1 MKYFKPFIPFI
12 ACWILLFNS
21 NNFQSV
27 ALINGI
33 GQLVLFL
40 FVVCIPIWKTGRMSY
55 VDIGWPWGVALI
67 GLITYCQINTITLSK
82 TLVITAY
89 ILIGSR
95 MGLGALKMWS
105 MGLLKK
111 EFPRYEYQKI
121 RWEKSNKTNTGLA
134 MQVEALSQGLANA
147 SFLAIP
153 IFLISVSPS
162 TQLSPLEIIG
172 FTIFILSIVLETV
185 ADYQK
190 LKFLKEMKHQNKQN
204 MVCDIGLWK
213 YTRHPNYFAEWMV
226 WNGLIIASISSFI
239 SLFDSEALWLWIM
252 IGVALLYTSRIMYIT
267 LVYLTGAV
275 PSEYYSAQKRPNYKK
290 YQQSTKNTKQDIKL
304 ASLPCGILF

>member
-1 MKYFKPFIPFI
+1 MKYFKPFIPFL

-21 NNFQSV
+21 NNFQSF

-40 FVVCIPIWKTGRMSY
+40 FVVCIPIWRTKRMSY

-111 EFPRYEYQKI
+111 EFSRYEYQKI

-162 TQLSPLEIIG
+162 TQLSSLEIIG
-172 FTIFILSIVLETV
+172 FTIFMLSLVFETI

-190 LKFLKEMKHQNKQN
+190 LKFLKEMKRQNKKN

-226 WNGLIIASISSFI
+226 WNGLIIASIPSYI

-275 PSEYYSAQKRPNYKK
+275 PSEYYSAQKRPAYKA
-290 YQQSTKNTKQDIKL
+290 YQQSTNIFFPGFKKI
-304 ASLPCGILF
+304 S

>member
-21 NNFQSV
+21 NNFQSFV
-27 ALINGI
+27 LINSI

-67 GLITYCQINTITLSK
+67 GLIAYCQINTITLSK

-121 RWEKSNKTNTGLA
+121 RWEKSNKSNTGLA

-162 TQLSPLEIIG
+162 NQLSPLEIIG

-204 MVCDIGLWK
+204 IVCDIGLWK

-252 IGVALLYTSRIMYIT
+252 IGVALLYTSRIMYLT
-267 LVYLTGAV
+267 LVYLTGAI
-275 PSEYYSAQKRPNYKK
+275 PSEYFSAQKRPSYKA
-290 YQQSTKNTKQDIKL
+290 YQQSTNIFFPGFKK
-304 ASLPCGILF
+304 

>member
-82 TLVITAY
+82 TLAITAY

-121 RWEKSNKTNTGLA
+121 RWEKSNKTNICLA

-153 IFLISVSPS
+153 IFLISVSPL
-162 TQLSPLEIIG
+162 TQLALLEIIG
-172 FTIFILSIVLETV
+172 FTIFVFSIVFETV

-190 LKFLKEMKHQNKQN
+190 LKFLKEMKRQNKKN

-226 WNGLIIASISSFI
+226 WNGLIIASIPSYI

-275 PSEYYSAQKRPNYKK
+275 PSEYYSAQKRPAYKA
-290 YQQSTKNTKQDIKL
+290 YQQSTNIFFPGPKKV
-304 ASLPCGILF
+304 

>member
-12 ACWILLFNS
+12 ACWVLLLTS
-21 NNFQSV
+21 KNFQSI

-33 GQLVLFL
+33 AQLVLFL

-67 GLITYCQINTITLSK
+67 GLITYCLNDTTTLSK
-82 TLVITAY
+82 ILIITAY

-95 MGLGALKMWS
+95 MGLGALKMWG

-121 RWEKSNKTNTGLA
+121 RWEKSNKTNISLA

-153 IFLISVSPS
+153 IFLISVSPFK
-162 TQLSPLEIIG
+162 QLSTLEIIG
-172 FTIFILSIVLETV
+172 FTIFILSIVFETI

-190 LKFLKEMKHQNKQN
+190 LKFLKEMKRQNKKN

-226 WNGLIIASISSFI
+226 WNGLIIASIPSYI

-252 IGVALLYTSRIMYIT
+252 IGIALLYTSRIMYIT

-275 PSEYYSAQKRPNYKK
+275 PSEYYSAQKRPGYKT
-290 YQQSTKNTKQDIKL
+290 YQQSTNIFFPGPKKV
-304 ASLPCGILF
+304 

>member
-1 MKYFKPFIPFI
+1 MKYFKPFVPFI
-12 ACWILLFNS
+12 ACWILLIKS
-21 NNFQSV
+21 NNFQTI
-27 ALINGI
+27 ALINGTA
-33 GQLVLFL
+33 QLVLFL

-121 RWEKSNKTNTGLA
+121 RWEKSNKTNISLA

-162 TQLSPLEIIG
+162 TQISTLEIIG
-172 FTIFILSIVLETV
+172 FIIFVLSLVFETV

-190 LKFLKEMKHQNKQN
+190 LKFLKEMKSQNKKN

-226 WNGLIIASISSFI
+226 WNGLIIASIPSYI
-239 SLFDSEALWLWIM
+239 SLFESEVFWLWAL
-252 IGVALLYTSRIMYIT
+252 IGIALLYTSRIMYIT

-275 PSEYYSAQKRPNYKK
+275 PSEYYSGQKRPNYKK
-290 YQQSTKNTKQDIKL
+290 YQQSTNIFFPGPKKI
-304 ASLPCGILF
+304 

>member
-1 MKYFKPFIPFI
+1 MKYYKPFIPFI
-12 ACWILLFNS
+12 ACWILLLNS

-27 ALINGI
+27 ALINGL

-121 RWEKSNKTNTGLA
+121 RWEKSNKTNISLA
-134 MQVEALSQGLANA
+134 MQVEALSQGLANT

-162 TQLSPLEIIG
+162 TQLSALEIIG
-172 FTIFILSIVLETV
+172 FTIFILSIVFETI

-190 LKFLKEMKHQNKQN
+190 LKFLKEMKRQNKQN

-226 WNGLIIASISSFI
+226 WNGLIIASIPSYI

-252 IGVALLYTSRIMYIT
+252 IGVALLYTSRIMYVT
-267 LVYLTGAV
+267 LVYLTGAI
-275 PSEYYSAQKRPNYKK
+275 PSEYYSAQKRPAYKA
-290 YQQSTKNTKQDIKL
+290 YQQSTNIFFPGPKKV
-304 ASLPCGILF
+304 

>member
-21 NNFQSV
+21 NNFQSI

-105 MGLLKK
+105 MGLLNK

-172 FTIFILSIVLETV
+172 FAIFLFSIVFETI

-190 LKFLKEMKHQNKQN
+190 LKFLKEMKRQNKKN

-226 WNGLIIASISSFI
+226 WNGLIIASIPSYI

-275 PSEYYSAQKRPNYKK
+275 PSEYYSVQKRPAYKA
-290 YQQSTKNTKQDIKL
+290 YQQSTNIFFPGPKKV
-304 ASLPCGILF
+304 

>member
-12 ACWILLFNS
+12 ACWILLFSS

-89 ILIGSR
+89 VLIGSR

-162 TQLSPLEIIG
+162 TQLSSLEIIG
-172 FTIFILSIVLETV
+172 FTIFILSIVFETI

-190 LKFLKEMKHQNKQN
+190 LKFLKEMKRQNKKN

-226 WNGLIIASISSFI
+226 WNGLIIASIPSYI

-275 PSEYYSAQKRPNYKK
+275 PSEYYSAQKRPGYKT
-290 YQQSTKNTKQDIKL
+290 YQQSTNIFFPGPKKV
-304 ASLPCGILF
+304 

>member
-33 GQLVLFL
+33 AQLALFL

-67 GLITYCQINTITLSK
+67 GLITYCQANDITLSK
-82 TLVITAY
+82 TLVVTAY
-89 ILIGSR
+89 VLIGSR

-105 MGLLKK
+105 MGLLNK

-121 RWEKSNKTNTGLA
+121 RWQKSNKTNTGLA

-153 IFLISVSPS
+153 IFLISISPS
-162 TQLSPLEIIG
+162 TQLSALEIIG
-172 FTIFILSIVLETV
+172 FTIFILSIVFETI

-190 LKFLKEMKHQNKQN
+190 LKFLKEMKRQNKKN

-226 WNGLIIASISSFI
+226 WNGLIIASIPSYI
-239 SLFDSEALWLWIM
+239 SLFDSEELWLWIM
-252 IGVALLYTSRIMYIT
+252 IGIALLYTSRIMYIT

-275 PSEYYSAQKRPNYKK
+275 PSEYYSSQKRPAYKA
-290 YQQSTKNTKQDIKL
+290 YQQSTNIFFPGPKKV
-304 ASLPCGILF
+304 

>member
-1 MKYFKPFIPFI
+1 MKYFKPFIPFL

-21 NNFQSV
+21 NNFQSF

-40 FVVCIPIWKTGRMSY
+40 FVVCIPIWRTKRMSY

-82 TLVITAY
+82 TLAITAY

-111 EFPRYEYQKI
+111 EFSRYEYQKI
-121 RWEKSNKTNTGLA
+121 RWEKSNKTNKDLA

-162 TQLSPLEIIG
+162 TQLSSLEIIG
-172 FTIFILSIVLETV
+172 FTIFMFSLVFETI

-190 LKFLKEMKHQNKQN
+190 LKFLKEMKRQNKKN

-226 WNGLIIASISSFI
+226 WNGLIIASIPSYI
-239 SLFDSEALWLWIM
+239 SLFDSEGLWLWIM
-252 IGVALLYTSRIMYIT
+252 IGIALLYTSRIMYIT

-275 PSEYYSAQKRPNYKK
+275 PSEYYSAQKRPEYKS
-290 YQQSTKNTKQDIKL
+290 YQKSTNIFFPGFKKI
-304 ASLPCGILF
+304 S

>member
-21 NNFQSV
+21 NNFQSI

-40 FVVCIPIWKTGRMSY
+40 SVVCIPIWKTGRMSY

-89 ILIGSR
+89 VLIGSR

-153 IFLISVSPS
+153 IFLISVS
-162 TQLSPLEIIG
+162 TLKQISPLEIIG
-172 FTIFILSIVLETV
+172 FTIFILSLALETV

-190 LKFLKEMKHQNKQN
+190 LSFLREMKSQNKKN

-226 WNGLIIASISSFI
+226 WNGLIIASIPSYI
-239 SLFDSEALWLWIM
+239 SLFNSEALWLWIM
-252 IGVALLYTSRIMYIT
+252 IGIALLYTSRIMYIT
-267 LVYLTGAV
+267 LVYLTGAI
-275 PSEYYSAQKRPNYKK
+275 PSEYYSAQKRPAYKV
-290 YQQSTKNTKQDIKL
+290 YQQSTNIFFPGFKK
-304 ASLPCGILF
+304 

>member
-12 ACWILLFNS
+12 ACWILLFIS

-33 GQLVLFL
+33 GQLMLFL

-67 GLITYCQINTITLSK
+67 GLITYCQINAMTLSK

-105 MGLLKK
+105 TGLLKK

-121 RWEKSNKTNTGLA
+121 RWEKSNKTNISLA
-134 MQVEALSQGLANA
+134 MQVEALSQGFANA

-153 IFLISVSPS
+153 IFLISASPL
-162 TQLSPLEIIG
+162 TQLSIIEIIG

-190 LKFLKEMKHQNKQN
+190 LSFLREMKRQNKQN

-226 WNGLIIASISSFI
+226 WNGLIIASIPSFLA
-239 SLFDSEALWLWIM
+239 LFESEVLWIWTL
-252 IGVALLYTSRIMYIT
+252 IGIALLYTSRIMYIT

-275 PSEYYSAQKRPNYKK
+275 PSEYYSSQKRPAYKS
-290 YQQSTKNTKQDIKL
+290 YQQSTNIFFPGPKKI
-304 ASLPCGILF
+304 

>member
-27 ALINGI
+27 ALINGV

-121 RWEKSNKTNTGLA
+121 RWEKSNKTNISLA

-162 TQLSPLEIIG
+162 TQLSALEIIG
-172 FTIFILSIVLETV
+172 FTIFILSIVFETV

-190 LKFLKEMKHQNKQN
+190 LKFLKEMKRQNKKN
-204 MVCDIGLWK
+204 MVCNIGLWK

-226 WNGLIIASISSFI
+226 WNGLIIASIPSYI
-239 SLFDSEALWLWIM
+239 SLFDSEVLWLWIM
-252 IGVALLYTSRIMYIT
+252 IGFALLYTSRIMYIT

-275 PSEYYSAQKRPNYKK
+275 PSEYYSAQKRPGYKT
-290 YQQSTKNTKQDIKL
+290 YQQSTNIFFPGPKKV
-304 ASLPCGILF
+304 

>member
-33 GQLVLFL
+33 AQLALFL

-67 GLITYCQINTITLSK
+67 GLITYCQANDITLSK
-82 TLVITAY
+82 ALVVTAY
-89 ILIGSR
+89 VLIGSR

-105 MGLLKK
+105 MGLLNK

-121 RWEKSNKTNTGLA
+121 RWQKSNKTNTGLA
-134 MQVEALSQGLANA
+134 MQIEALSQGLANA

-162 TQLSPLEIIG
+162 THLSPLEIIG
-172 FTIFILSIVLETV
+172 FAIFLFSIVFETI

-190 LKFLKEMKHQNKQN
+190 LKFLKEMKRQNKQN

-226 WNGLIIASISSFI
+226 WNGLIIASIPSYI
-239 SLFDSEALWLWIM
+239 SLFDSEELWLWIM
-252 IGVALLYTSRIMYIT
+252 IGIALLYTSRIMYIT

-275 PSEYYSAQKRPNYKK
+275 PSEYYSSQKRPAYKA
-290 YQQSTKNTKQDIKL
+290 YQQSTNIFFPGPKKV
-304 ASLPCGILF
+304 

>member
-21 NNFQSV
+21 NNFQSI

-33 GQLVLFL
+33 SQLVLFL

-111 EFPRYEYQKI
+111 ELPRYEYQKI
-121 RWEKSNKTNTGLA
+121 RWEKSNKTNTILA

-153 IFLISVSPS
+153 IFLISVSPLSKLS
-162 TQLSPLEIIG
+162 TLEIVG
-172 FTIFILSIVLETV
+172 FTIVILSLVFETI

-190 LKFLKEMKHQNKQN
+190 LKFLKEMKRQNKQN
-204 MVCDIGLWK
+204 IVCDVGLWK

-226 WNGLIIASISSFI
+226 WNGLIIASIPSYI
-239 SLFDSEALWLWIM
+239 SLFDSEALLLWIM

-275 PSEYYSAQKRPNYKK
+275 PSEYYSAQKRPAYKA
-290 YQQSTKNTKQDIKL
+290 YQQSTNIFFPGFKK
-304 ASLPCGILF
+304 

>member
-21 NNFQSV
+21 SNFQSI

-33 GQLVLFL
+33 AQLVLFL
-40 FVVCIPIWKTGRMSY
+40 FVVCIPIWRTGRMSY

-67 GLITYCQINTITLSK
+67 GLITYCQINTITLSQ

-121 RWEKSNKTNTGLA
+121 RWEKSDKTNISLA

-162 TQLSPLEIIG
+162 TQLSLLEIIG
-172 FTIFILSIVLETV
+172 FTIFILSIVFETV

-190 LKFLKEMKHQNKQN
+190 LKFLKEMKRQNKKN

-226 WNGLIIASISSFI
+226 WNGLIIASIPSYI
-239 SLFDSEALWLWIM
+239 SLSDLEALWLWIM

-275 PSEYYSAQKRPNYKK
+275 PSEYYSTQKRPAYKA
-290 YQQSTKNTKQDIKL
+290 YQQSTNIFFPGFKK
-304 ASLPCGILF
+304 

>member
-1 MKYFKPFIPFI
+1 MPFI

-21 NNFQSV
+21 NNFQSF

-40 FVVCIPIWKTGRMSY
+40 FVVCIPIWRTKRMSY

-82 TLVITAY
+82 TLAITAY

-111 EFPRYEYQKI
+111 EFSRYEYQKI

-162 TQLSPLEIIG
+162 TQLSSLEIIAV
-172 FTIFILSIVLETV
+172 S
-185 ADYQK
+185 
-190 LKFLKEMKHQNKQN
+190 
-204 MVCDIGLWK
+204 
-213 YTRHPNYFAEWMV
+213 YTH
-226 WNGLIIASISSFI
+226 L
-239 SLFDSEALWLWIM
+239 
-252 IGVALLYTSRIMYIT
+252 T
-267 LVYLTGAV
+267 LPTTPYV
-275 PSEYYSAQKRPNYKK
+275 
-290 YQQSTKNTKQDIKL
+290 
-304 ASLPCGILF
+304 

>member
-12 ACWILLFNS
+12 ACWIMLFNS

-67 GLITYCQINTITLSK
+67 GLITFCQINTITLSK

-95 MGLGALKMWS
+95 MGLGAFKMWS

-121 RWEKSNKTNTGLA
+121 RWEKSNKSNTVLA

-172 FTIFILSIVLETV
+172 FTIFILSIVFETI

-190 LKFLKEMKHQNKQN
+190 LKFLKEMKRQNKKN

-226 WNGLIIASISSFI
+226 WNGLIIASIPSYI
-239 SLFDSEALWLWIM
+239 SLFASEALLLWIM
-252 IGVALLYTSRIMYIT
+252 IGVALLYTSRIMFIT
-267 LVYLTGAV
+267 LVYLTGAI
-275 PSEYYSAQKRPNYKK
+275 PSEYYSAQKRPAYKA
-290 YQQSTKNTKQDIKL
+290 YQQSTNIFFPGPKKV
-304 ASLPCGILF
+304 

>member
-27 ALINGI
+27 ALINGL

-82 TLVITAY
+82 TLAITAY

-111 EFPRYEYQKI
+111 EFSRYEYQKI

-162 TQLSPLEIIG
+162 TQLSSLEIIG
-172 FTIFILSIVLETV
+172 FTIFMLSLVFETI

-190 LKFLKEMKHQNKQN
+190 LKFLKEMKRQNKKN

-226 WNGLIIASISSFI
+226 WNGLIIASIPSYI

-252 IGVALLYTSRIMYIT
+252 IGIALLYTSRIMYIT

-275 PSEYYSAQKRPNYKK
+275 PSEYYSAQKRPEYKS
-290 YQQSTKNTKQDIKL
+290 YQKSTNIFFPGFKKI
-304 ASLPCGILF
+304 S

>member
-21 NNFQSV
+21 NNFQSI

-33 GQLVLFL
+33 SQLVLFL

-111 EFPRYEYQKI
+111 ELPRYEYQKI
-121 RWEKSNKTNTGLA
+121 RWEKSNKTNTILA

-153 IFLISVSPS
+153 IFLISVSPLSKLS
-162 TQLSPLEIIG
+162 TLEIVG
-172 FTIFILSIVLETV
+172 FTIVILSLVFETI

-190 LKFLKEMKHQNKQN
+190 LKFLKEMKRQNKQN
-204 MVCDIGLWK
+204 MVCDVGLWK

-226 WNGLIIASISSFI
+226 WNGLIITSIPSYI
-239 SLFDSEALWLWIM
+239 SLFDLEALWLWIM

-275 PSEYYSAQKRPNYKK
+275 PSEHYSAQKRPAYKA
-290 YQQSTKNTKQDIKL
+290 YQQSTNIFFPGFKK
-304 ASLPCGILF
+304 

>member
-12 ACWILLFNS
+12 ACWILLFSS
-21 NNFQSV
+21 NNFQSI

-33 GQLVLFL
+33 SQLVLFL

-162 TQLSPLEIIG
+162 TQLSALEIIG
-172 FTIFILSIVLETV
+172 FTIFILSIVFETV

-190 LKFLKEMKHQNKQN
+190 LKFLKEMKRQNKKN

-226 WNGLIIASISSFI
+226 WNGLIIASIPSYI
-239 SLFDSEALWLWIM
+239 SLFDSEGLWLWIM
-252 IGVALLYTSRIMYIT
+252 IGIALLYTSRIMYIT

-275 PSEYYSAQKRPNYKK
+275 PSEYYSAQKRPEYKS
-290 YQQSTKNTKQDIKL
+290 YQKSTNIFFPGFKKI
-304 ASLPCGILF
+304 S

>member
-21 NNFQSV
+21 NNLQSV
-27 ALINGI
+27 ALINGV
-33 GQLVLFL
+33 GQLLLFL

-121 RWEKSNKTNTGLA
+121 RWEKSSKTNISLE

-162 TQLSPLEIIG
+162 TQLSALEIIG
-172 FTIFILSIVLETV
+172 FTIFILSIVFETI

-190 LKFLKEMKHQNKQN
+190 LKFLKEMKRQNKKN

-226 WNGLIIASISSFI
+226 WNGLIIASIPSYI
-239 SLFDSEALWLWIM
+239 SLFDSEALWLWIL
-252 IGVALLYTSRIMYIT
+252 IGVALLYTSRIMYVT
-267 LVYLTGAV
+267 LVYLTGAI
-275 PSEYYSAQKRPNYKK
+275 PSEYYSAQKRPAYNA
-290 YQQSTKNTKQDIKL
+290 YQQSTNIFFPGPKKV
-304 ASLPCGILF
+304 

>member
-21 NNFQSV
+21 NNFQSI

-33 GQLVLFL
+33 SQLVLFL

-82 TLVITAY
+82 TLVIAAY
-89 ILIGSR
+89 IIIGSR

-153 IFLISVSPS
+153 IFLISVSPLSKLS
-162 TQLSPLEIIG
+162 TLEIVG
-172 FTIFILSIVLETV
+172 FTIVILSLVFETI

-190 LKFLKEMKHQNKQN
+190 LKFLKEMKRQNKQN
-204 MVCDIGLWK
+204 MVCDVGLWK

-226 WNGLIIASISSFI
+226 WNGLIITSIPSYI
-239 SLFDSEALWLWIM
+239 SLFDLEALWLWIM

-275 PSEYYSAQKRPNYKK
+275 PSEHYSAQKRPAYKA
-290 YQQSTKNTKQDIKL
+290 YQQSTNIFFPGFKK
-304 ASLPCGILF
+304 

>member
-67 GLITYCQINTITLSK
+67 GLIAYCQINTITLSK

-121 RWEKSNKTNTGLA
+121 RWEKSNKSNTGLA

-162 TQLSPLEIIG
+162 TQISTLEIIG
-172 FTIFILSIVLETV
+172 FTIFVLSIVFETV

-190 LKFLKEMKHQNKQN
+190 LKFLKEMKRQNKQN
-204 MVCDIGLWK
+204 MVCDVGLWK

-226 WNGLIIASISSFI
+226 WNGLIIASIPSFI
-239 SLFDSEALWLWIM
+239 SLFDSETLWLWIM

-275 PSEYYSAQKRPNYKK
+275 PSEYYSAQKRPEYKS
-290 YQQSTKNTKQDIKL
+290 YQKSTNIFFPGFKKI
-304 ASLPCGILF
+304 S

>member
-33 GQLVLFL
+33 AQLALFL

-67 GLITYCQINTITLSK
+67 GLITYCQANDITLSK
-82 TLVITAY
+82 TLVVTAY
-89 ILIGSR
+89 VLIGSR

-105 MGLLKK
+105 MGLLNK

-121 RWEKSNKTNTGLA
+121 RWQKSNKTNTGLA
-134 MQVEALSQGLANA
+134 MQIEALSQGLANA

-172 FTIFILSIVLETV
+172 FAIFLFSIVFETI

-190 LKFLKEMKHQNKQN
+190 LKFLKEMKRQNKQN

-226 WNGLIIASISSFI
+226 WNGLIIASIPSYI
-239 SLFDSEALWLWIM
+239 SLFDSEELWLWIM
-252 IGVALLYTSRIMYIT
+252 IGIALLYTSRIMYIT

-275 PSEYYSAQKRPNYKK
+275 PSEYYSAQKRPAYKA
-290 YQQSTKNTKQDIKL
+290 YQQSTNIFFPGPKKV
-304 ASLPCGILF
+304 

>member
-1 MKYFKPFIPFI
+1 
-12 ACWILLFNS
+12 
-21 NNFQSV
+21 
-27 ALINGI
+27 
-33 GQLVLFL
+33 
-40 FVVCIPIWKTGRMSY
+40 MSY
-55 VDIGWPWGVALI
+55 VDIGWPRGVALI

-82 TLVITAY
+82 TLAITAY

-111 EFPRYEYQKI
+111 EFSRYEYQKI

-153 IFLISVSPS
+153 IFLISASPL
-162 TQLSPLEIIG
+162 TQLSIIEIIG
-172 FTIFILSIVLETV
+172 FTIFILSIALETV

-190 LKFLKEMKHQNKQN
+190 LSFLREMKRQNKQN

-213 YTRHPNYFAEWMV
+213 YTRHPNYYAEWLV
-226 WNGLIIASISSFI
+226 WNGLIIASIPSFLA
-239 SLFDSEALWLWIM
+239 LFESEVLWIWAL
-252 IGVALLYTSRIMYIT
+252 IGIALLYTSRIMYIT

-275 PSEYYSAQKRPNYKK
+275 PSEHYSAQKRPAYKS
-290 YQQSTKNTKQDIKL
+290 YQQSTNIFFPGTKKI
-304 ASLPCGILF
+304 

>member
-27 ALINGI
+27 ALINGL

-40 FVVCIPIWKTGRMSY
+40 FVVCIPIWRTGRMSY

-67 GLITYCQINTITLSK
+67 GLMTYCLNDTLTLSK
-82 TLVITAY
+82 NLIITAY

-105 MGLLKK
+105 IGLLKK

-121 RWEKSNKTNTGLA
+121 RWEKSNKTNIGLS

-162 TQLSPLEIIG
+162 SQLSPLEIIG
-172 FTIFILSIVLETV
+172 FTIFILSLVFETV

-190 LKFLKEMKHQNKQN
+190 LKFLKEMKRQNKKN

-226 WNGLIIASISSFI
+226 WNGLIIASIPSYI

-252 IGVALLYTSRIMYIT
+252 IGIALLYTSRIMYIT

-275 PSEYYSAQKRPNYKK
+275 PSEYFSAQKRPSYKA
-290 YQQSTKNTKQDIKL
+290 YQQSTNIFFPGPIKK
-304 ASLPCGILF
+304 

>member
-67 GLITYCQINTITLSK
+67 GLITFCQINTITLSK

-121 RWEKSNKTNTGLA
+121 RWEKSNKSNTVLA

-162 TQLSPLEIIG
+162 TQLSALEIIG
-172 FTIFILSIVLETV
+172 FTIFILSIVFETI

-190 LKFLKEMKHQNKQN
+190 LKFLKEMKRQNKKN

-226 WNGLIIASISSFI
+226 WNGLIIASIPSYI
-239 SLFDSEALWLWIM
+239 SLFTSEALWLWIM
-252 IGVALLYTSRIMYIT
+252 IGVALLYASRIMYVT
-267 LVYLTGAV
+267 LVYLTGAI
-275 PSEYYSAQKRPNYKK
+275 PSEYYSAQKRPAYKA
-290 YQQSTKNTKQDIKL
+290 YQQSTNIFFPGPKKV
-304 ASLPCGILF
+304 

>member
-21 NNFQSV
+21 SNFQSI

-33 GQLVLFL
+33 AQLVLFL

-121 RWEKSNKTNTGLA
+121 RWEKSNKTNIGLA

-153 IFLISVSPS
+153 IFLISVSHS
-162 TQLSPLEIIG
+162 TQISTLEIIG
-172 FTIFILSIVLETV
+172 FTIFVLSLIFETV

-190 LKFLKEMKHQNKQN
+190 LKFLKEMKSQNKKN

-226 WNGLIIASISSFI
+226 WNGLIIASIPSYFA
-239 SLFDSEALWLWIM
+239 LFDSEVFWLWTL

-275 PSEYYSAQKRPNYKK
+275 PSEYYSCLLYTSPSPR
-290 YQQSTKNTKQDIKL
+290 D
-304 ASLPCGILF
+304 

>member
-1 MKYFKPFIPFI
+1 
-12 ACWILLFNS
+12 
-21 NNFQSV
+21 
-27 ALINGI
+27 
-33 GQLVLFL
+33 
-40 FVVCIPIWKTGRMSY
+40 
-55 VDIGWPWGVALI
+55 
-67 GLITYCQINTITLSK
+67 
-82 TLVITAY
+82 
-89 ILIGSR
+89 

-105 MGLLKK
+105 IGLLKK
-111 EFPRYEYQKI
+111 ELPRYEYQKI
-121 RWEKSNKTNTGLA
+121 RGEKSNKTNLGLS

-162 TQLSPLEIIG
+162 TQLSALEIIG
-172 FTIFILSIVLETV
+172 FTIFMLSLVFETV

-190 LKFLKEMKHQNKQN
+190 LKFLKEMKRQNKKN

-226 WNGLIIASISSFI
+226 WNGLIIASIPSYI

-275 PSEYYSAQKRPNYKK
+275 PSEYYSAQKRPAYKA
-290 YQQSTKNTKQDIKL
+290 YQQSTNIFFPGPIKK
-304 ASLPCGILF
+304 